1 VSARRESIFRVT
13 RKLCEN
19 AEPWHRLCDI
29 GGERPHGRHN
39 STLLITM
46 KTIPS
51 LSAAVFSLSLLAG
64 CHSASRTEKSAAIG
78 AATGAV
84 IGGVIGNQSGDPR
97 TGAAIGAAA
106 GAVAGGAYGHSQ
118 DRRALSAND
127 TDDYYMSLMTPDE
140 IDILRSR
147 ARASGR
153 TSYQLTDFLTADER
167 ANLRRRDRERTEI
180 GR

>member
-1 VSARRESIFRVT
+1 
-13 RKLCEN
+13 
-19 AEPWHRLCDI
+19 
-29 GGERPHGRHN
+29 
-39 STLLITM
+39 M
-46 KTIPS
+46 KTIPI
-51 LSAAVFSLSLLAG
+51 LSATVLSLSLLAG
-64 CHSASRTEKSAAIG
+64 CHSASRTEKSAAVG

-84 IGGVIGNQSGDPR
+84 IGGVIGNQSGNPR

-106 GAVAGGAYGHSQ
+106 GAVAGGAYGNSQ
-118 DRRALSAND
+118 ERRRGLSAND

-140 IDILRSR
+140 IDILRAR

-167 ANLRRRDRERTEI
+167 ANLRRRDSERNEI